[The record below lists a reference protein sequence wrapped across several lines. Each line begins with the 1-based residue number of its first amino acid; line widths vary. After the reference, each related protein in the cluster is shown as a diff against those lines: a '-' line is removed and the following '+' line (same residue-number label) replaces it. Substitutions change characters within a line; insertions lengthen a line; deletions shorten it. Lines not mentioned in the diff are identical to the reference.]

1 MPRIKV
7 VGGTPNHSTRSLCL
21 TCRRATVV
29 RGQSLSSEI
38 IRCHAL
44 ERTMDFPV
52 TDCDSYDDRAQPS
65 LWDLKEIA
73 WALVTDRLRSGSTT
87 GHGLLSTGSAL
98 PMVGD
103 CRATSRRCLP
113 SRLSSGR
120 GIG

>member
-44 ERTMDFPV
+44 ERIMDFPV

-73 WALVTDRLRSGSTT
+73 WALVTDRRNRIGFVPRKDWSDALRREVDELTDEG
-87 GHGLLSTGSAL
+87 
-98 PMVGD
+98 
-103 CRATSRRCLP
+103 
-113 SRLSSGR
+113 
-120 GIG
+120 